1 MLKDMEEDKGGIKR
15 TKSMAARLRDLYL
28 GLTISRKILLGYM
41 IMALLLIVTSLFTIF
56 SLARLNS
63 IQEGIINRHMKII
76 ELTERLSEVIVREE
90 VYGRRYAILGS
101 PEMLEIFWKSTDE
114 AKSLINALSELDSS
128 AAELGRLHEE
138 FTGLFIK
145 YFKHSKD
152 LLSPQA
158 KKDDQLI
165 KKRHEAISEVLTRL
179 NEGARKSQRTK
190 TLEGSVISLR
200 AYRIAGLLCAI
211 GLILGFA
218 SVVLIT
224 HNISSSVD
232 KLKKATQEIAEGRFD
247 AVPDLKNKDELGE
260 LARAFTDMAKRLKKL
275 EEMYLDASPL
285 TRLPG
290 GVAIEN
296 VLRKRINSR
305 APLAFCLV
313 DMDNFKAFNDRY
325 GYARGSEVIKALG
338 NIIEKTVKKYGRE
351 EDFIGHIGG
360 DDFVIITVPERYPRI
375 CSEIIS
381 EFDRTIVNFY
391 DPEDRR
397 LGYIMGKTR
406 QGVEMKFPIM
416 TVSIAVVTNQHR
428 ELVDPVQVGEIAAEL
443 KEYAKSIPGSIYVVD
458 KRRKDSRQAIS
469 EENIIRFP
477 QKEKDA

>member
-1 MLKDMEEDKGGIKR
+1 M
-15 TKSMAARLRDLYL
+15 
-28 GLTISRKILLGYM
+28 
-41 IMALLLIVTSLFTIF
+41 
-56 SLARLNS
+56 
-63 IQEGIINRHMKII
+63 
-76 ELTERLSEVIVREE
+76 EVIVREE

-114 AKSLINALSELDSS
+114 AKNLINTLSELDKS
-128 AAELGRLHEE
+128 AEGLIKLHEE

-158 KKDDQLI
+158 KRDEQLI
-165 KKRHEAISEVLTRL
+165 KKGHEKLSEVITGL

-190 TLEGSVISLR
+190 TLEGSMISLR
-200 AYRIAGLLCAI
+200 TYRIAGLLCAI

-218 SVVLIT
+218 SVVFIT

-232 KLKKATQEIAEGRFD
+232 KLKRATQEIAEGRFD
-247 AVPDLKNKDELGE
+247 IIPDLKNKDELGE
-260 LARAFTDMAKRLKKL
+260 LARAFADMAKRLKKL

-296 VLRKRINSR
+296 VLRKRINSK

-338 NIIEKTVKKYGRE
+338 NIIENAVRKYGKE

-360 DDFVIITVPERYPRI
+360 DDFVIITVPERYPGI
-375 CSEIIS
+375 CGEIIS
-381 EFDRTIVNFY
+381 EFDRTIGDFY

-397 LGYIMGKTR
+397 LGCIIGKTR
-406 QGVEMKFPIM
+406 QGIEMKFPIL
-416 TVSIAVVTNQHR
+416 TVSIAVVTNQQK
-428 ELVDPVQVGEIAAEL
+428 ELVDPIQVGEIAAEL

-458 KRRKDSRQAIS
+458 KRRRDSRQS
-469 EENIIRFP
+469 LGEDNIIRFP
-477 QKEKDA
+477 QKDV

>member
-1 MLKDMEEDKGGIKR
+1 MIRADSI
-15 TKSMAARLRDLYL
+15 TARLRDYYL

-41 IMALLLIVTSLFTIF
+41 IMALLLITTSLFAIL

-63 IQEGIINRHMKII
+63 IQEGIVNRDMKII
-76 ELTERLSEVIVREE
+76 ELTERLSQVIVREE

-114 AKSLINALSELDSS
+114 AKSLINALYELDKS
-128 AAELGRLHEE
+128 AGELGKLHEE

-152 LLSPQA
+152 LLSLQA
-158 KKDDQLI
+158 KRDDQLI
-165 KKRHEAISEVLTRL
+165 KKRHEEIATFITKL
-179 NEGARKSQRTK
+179 NEGARKSQRVK
-190 TLEGSVISLR
+190 ALEASMISLR

-211 GLILGFA
+211 GLIFGFA
-218 SVVLIT
+218 SVVFIT

-232 KLKKATQEIAEGRFD
+232 KLKRATQEIAEGRFD
-247 AVPDLKNKDELGE
+247 VVPDLKNKDELGD
-260 LARAFTDMAKRLKKL
+260 LARAFTEMAKRLKKL

-296 VLRKRINSR
+296 VLRKRIS
-305 APLAFCLV
+305 AKTPFAFCLV

-338 NIIEKTVKKYGRE
+338 NIIEKAVRKYGRE

-360 DDFVIITVPERYPRI
+360 DDFVIITVPERFPKI
-375 CSEIIS
+375 CSEIIT
-381 EFDRTIVNFY
+381 EFDSTIVNFY
-391 DPEDRR
+391 NPEDRKH
-397 LGYIMGKTR
+397 GYIVGKTR
-406 QGVEMKFPIM
+406 HGVEMRFPIM

-428 ELVDPVQVGEIAAEL
+428 ELTDPVQVGEIAAEL

-458 KRRKDSRQAIS
+458 KRRRDSRQPLS
-469 EENIIRFP
+469 EDNIIRFP
-477 QKEKDA
+477 KRDQDA